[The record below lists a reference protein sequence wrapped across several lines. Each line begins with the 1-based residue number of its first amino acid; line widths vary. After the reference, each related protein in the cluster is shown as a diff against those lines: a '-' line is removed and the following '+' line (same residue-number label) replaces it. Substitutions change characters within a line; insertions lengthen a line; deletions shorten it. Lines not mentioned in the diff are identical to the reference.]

1 MSQSTKGLIDKPT
14 FCGALLLLLITTV
27 PLILFPDLGSLWI
40 MSAKDFLTN
49 RFGILY
55 LLLGIGSILF
65 MAYIAFSDIGRI
77 KLGGKEETPEF
88 TTIPWVA
95 MLLCSGIGASI
106 LYWSFVEWIYYYQEP
121 PFLVEANTTEAARWG
136 VTYGIFHWGPLAW
149 SIYLIPALPIAY
161 YYYVRKRNV
170 LKFSQALAPVLGQR
184 RANGAIGKLID
195 ISLVLGMLGGVATRL
210 GIAAPLITQGFHE
223 LLGLPIGLKTQIA
236 VLILCALLFGYSAF
250 VGLRRGISA
259 FSNFTMWLA
268 LSLLVFVFLAGP
280 TLFIIDNGMEILG
293 RMLHSFLQMATWT
306 DSFSHF
312 EQSPGYRFPQQWT
325 VFYWAWWLVFAPSI
339 GLFIARISRG
349 RTIREMIVGSIIYG
363 TLGCFLFYMV
373 LGNYGVYL
381 HFSGELDL
389 VETLNDQGANATIF
403 AILKT
408 LPASQLVVLVYTLA
422 ALLFTA
428 ITFDYISYILA
439 AVVQKE
445 VDVEPLRWNRI
456 FWAFALAVLPV
467 ALMIL
472 GGFEALLAA
481 SIITGAPLLL
491 VALLLC
497 FSIVKIARHDLR
509 SHSTLME
516 KEIVLEGL
524 PVKDPW
530 DEKKEN
536 RNESK

>member
-1 MSQSTKGLIDKPT
+1 MLIDKPT
-14 FCGALLLLLITTV
+14 FWGAFLLLLITTV
-27 PLILFPDLGSLWI
+27 PLILFPDIGYRWI
-40 MSAKDFLTN
+40 VAAKDFLAN
-49 RFGILY
+49 RFGIFY
-55 LLLGIGSILF
+55 LLLGIGSIFF
-65 MAYIAFSDIGRI
+65 MGYIAFSDIGRI
-77 KLGGKEETPEF
+77 KLGGKKEVPEF
-88 TTIPWVA
+88 TTVSWVA

-106 LYWSFVEWIYYYQEP
+106 LYWSLVEWIYYYQEP
-121 PFLVEANTTEAARWG
+121 PFQIEANTTEAARWG

-161 YYYVRKRNV
+161 YYYVRKRKV

-184 RANGAIGKLID
+184 RADGAIGKLID
-195 ISLVLGMLGGVATRL
+195 ISLVLGMLGGVATRF

-223 LLGLPIGLKTQIA
+223 LLGLPIGLETQIS
-236 VLILCALLFGYSAF
+236 VLLLCALLFGYSAF
-250 VGLRRGISA
+250 VGLKRGISA
-259 FSNFTMWLA
+259 FSNFTLWLA
-268 LSLLVFVFLAGP
+268 LSLLIFVLLAGP
-280 TLFIIDNGMEILG
+280 TLFILDNGMEILG

-312 EQSPGYRFPQQWT
+312 EQSPDYRFPQQWT

-349 RTIREMIVGSIIYG
+349 RTIREMIIGSIFFG

-381 HFSGELDL
+381 HFSGKLDL
-389 VETLNDQGANATIF
+389 VEILNSQGANATIF

-422 ALLFTA
+422 ALLFTV

-445 VDVEPLRWNRI
+445 VDIEPLRWNRI

-481 SIITGAPLLL
+481 SIITAVPLLL

-497 FSIVKIARHDLR
+497 LSIVKIARHDLQ
-509 SHSTLME
+509 SYSTLME

-524 PVKDPW
+524 STEDPW
-530 DEKKEN
+530 DVRKEKPE
-536 RNESK
+536 